1 MRIPPYYRLPEWQ
14 RFFAGAVIGMI
25 GSWMVFFYM
34 YGVLQ
39 EKQVIRI
46 EQQAQEINKLSTAN
60 EIWEKDLAKLN
71 EEIEKKLSIQEVEI
85 TIINDRSF
93 NLDKLSVAEAE
104 EKLSD
109 DLAQLLTK
117 NVEDVYRTK
126 SLLKKSIENKVLEIN
141 KKKYLLKVRE
151 IFFYTNMEIEV
162 ELFRL

>member
-14 RFFAGAVIGMI
+14 RFFAGVVIGMI

-85 TIINDRSF
+85 TIVNDRF
-93 NLDKLSVAEAE
+93 YNLDKLSVAEAE